1 MTEKE
6 LFQSLKDLKTNIQ
19 PDTRWLS
26 ANRESLYSQISN
38 SGAKELSTWSSF
50 VINLRSVLRGVSMPA
65 VGLGSLV
72 LLLFVSMVYGHLLLA
87 TTKPTDSFYIA
98 RELSERAKLSTVR
111 DSKERDQLAGKF
123 AMTNAQDIADVLS
136 NPEFTD
142 EAKRDELTGKLT
154 KEIDTIK
161 RVVAVLENPTPTVA
175 PAASNNTDTV
185 ALTPEKSTVEADV
198 FSANLDKV
206 DDGISVSLPS
216 TDNATPTPSTTKIIE
231 EAEALFKNKKYK
243 EASELLG
250 TLFNKNSEVK
260 AGESVTP

>member
-6 LFQSLKDLKTNIQ
+6 LLRSLKELKTNIQ
-19 PDTRWLS
+19 PETDWLK
-26 ANRESLYSQISN
+26 ANRDSLYSQISN
-38 SGAKELSTWSSF
+38 SGAQELSAWSSF
-50 VINLRSVLRGVSMPA
+50 VISLRSVLRGVSVPA
-65 VGLGSLV
+65 AALGSLV

-123 AMTNAQDIADVLS
+123 AMTNAQDIAVVLS
-136 NPEFTD
+136 DPQFTD
-142 EAKRDELTGKLT
+142 ETKRDELTGKLT

-161 RVVAVLENPTPTVA
+161 RVAATWEK
-175 PAASNNTDTV
+175 PAA
-185 ALTPEKSTVEADV
+185 TPEAVTPNQTLALNSEKPATDDDV

-206 DDGISVSLPS
+206 SDGISVSS
-216 TDNATPTPSTTKIIE
+216 VSSETATPTPSTTKIIE
-231 EAEALFKNKKYK
+231 EAEALFKDKKYK

-260 AGESVTP
+260 TGESVTP